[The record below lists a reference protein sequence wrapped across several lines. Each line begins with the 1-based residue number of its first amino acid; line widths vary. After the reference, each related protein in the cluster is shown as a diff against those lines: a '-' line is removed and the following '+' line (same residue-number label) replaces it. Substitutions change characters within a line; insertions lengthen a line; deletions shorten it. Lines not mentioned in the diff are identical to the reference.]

1 MKNIFEIFRRDVR
14 RISHNVI
21 ALIVILGL
29 IIVPCLY
36 AWFNIAACWDPY
48 GNTGK
53 IKIAVAS
60 VDEGYEGELIS
71 LNINIGDTVLSSLR
85 ENTQMDWIFTSKKK
99 ALNGVESGKYY
110 AAIVI
115 PETFSN
121 DMMSIFSEDIQSPEI
136 TYYYN
141 AKENAIAPKVT
152 DKGASAVQTQVNE
165 VFIKTI
171 ANTVLDA
178 LQTVSNT
185 ADESGADAIVSNLTT
200 NLDRINNSLT
210 TVTGTLQSYARMTE
224 TAQMMLDTTSAFL
237 KQSQET
243 SGNSL
248 NSLKDTQKSFNTIQ
262 DAISGTTDSINDAL
276 TSSTDFYIQISKTLD
291 STLQSQGKDNAAMAN
306 TLNTLAKEV
315 DTLTQPYITLRDLCV
330 EIGNQYPAVSDATGT
345 LVGKLNESIASQN
358 ALRDKLNSAADALRS
373 SSTDAASAKA
383 EIDQLI
389 QSSSQ
394 DLKNVQSDYESSVKD
409 QLNQLLNSMK
419 STDSTVS
426 SLLSQIDQS
435 ASGVYTLS
443 GSASSDL
450 SQIKTALE
458 NSCTLLQK
466 SSDKISDTLQKLD
479 EIQTS
484 GDYSQMQD
492 LLSGNHESISSFL
505 ASPVELNTNKLYPV
519 ENYGS
524 SMAPFYSTLAMWVG
538 GTILV
543 AMLKVSI
550 SESSLKGMKKVR
562 DYQVYFGRYII
573 FLLIGLAQSTLIGL
587 GDLLYLRIQCE
598 APFLFMLA
606 CWITSL
612 VYVNV
617 IYTLTVSFGD
627 VGKAIAV
634 ILMVIQV
641 AGSGGTFPIEVA
653 PKIFQSVYP
662 LMPFAHSMAALRET
676 IGGLYGSTYWTELG
690 YLCIFLIASLFLGL
704 VLRKPIIKLN
714 EKINE
719 KLESTHLI

>member
-121 DMMSIFSEDIQSPEI
+121 DMMSVFSEDIQSPEI

-224 TAQMMLDTTSAFL
+224 AAQMMLDTTSAFL

-276 TSSTDFYIQISKTLD
+276 ISSTEFYIQISKTLD
-291 STLQSQGKDNAAMAN
+291 STLQSQEKDNAAMAN

-345 LVGKLNESIASQN
+345 LVGKLNESIVSQN

-466 SSDKISDTLQKLD
+466 SSDKINDTLQKLD
-479 EIQTS
+479 EIQES

-562 DYQVYFGRYII
+562 DYQVYFGRYIV

>member
-121 DMMSIFSEDIQSPEI
+121 DMMSVFSEDIQSPKI

-200 NLDRINNSLT
+200 NLERINNSLT
-210 TVTGTLQSYARMTE
+210 TVTGTLQSYAHMTE
-224 TAQMMLDTTSAFL
+224 AAQMMLDTTSAFL
-237 KQSQET
+237 KQSLET

-248 NSLKDTQKSFNTIQ
+248 NSLKDTQKSFNTVQ

-276 TSSTDFYIQISKTLD
+276 TSSTDFYTQISKTLD
-291 STLQSQGKDNAAMAN
+291 STLQSQEKDNAAMAN

-330 EIGNQYPAVSDATGT
+330 EISNQYPAVSDATGT

-479 EIQTS
+479 EIQES

-562 DYQVYFGRYII
+562 DYQVYFGRYIV

>member
-29 IIVPCLY
+29 TIVPCLY

-121 DMMSIFSEDIQSPEI
+121 DMMSVFSEDIQSPEI

-224 TAQMMLDTTSAFL
+224 AAQMMLDTTSAFL

-291 STLQSQGKDNAAMAN
+291 STLQSQEKDNAAMAN

>member
-29 IIVPCLY
+29 TIVPCLY

-85 ENTQMDWIFTSKKK
+85 ENTQMDWIITSKKK

-121 DMMSIFSEDIQSPEI
+121 DMMSVFSENIQSPEI

-224 TAQMMLDTTSAFL
+224 AAQMMLDTTSAFL

-291 STLQSQGKDNAAMAN
+291 STLQSQEKDNAAMAN

-330 EIGNQYPAVSDATGT
+330 EISNQYPAVSDATGT

-479 EIQTS
+479 EIQES

-562 DYQVYFGRYII
+562 DYQVYFGRYIV

>member
-121 DMMSIFSEDIQSPEI
+121 DMMSVFSEDIQSPEI

-224 TAQMMLDTTSAFL
+224 AAQMMLDTTSAFL

-291 STLQSQGKDNAAMAN
+291 STLQSQEKDNAAMAN

-394 DLKNVQSDYESSVKD
+394 ALKNVQSDYESSVKD

-458 NSCTLLQK
+458 NSCALLQK
-466 SSDKISDTLQKLD
+466 SSGKISDTLQKLD
-479 EIQTS
+479 EIQES

-562 DYQVYFGRYII
+562 DYQVYFGRYIV

-598 APFLFMLA
+598 TPFLFMLA

>member
-171 ANTVLDA
+171 ANTVLGA

-224 TAQMMLDTTSAFL
+224 AAQMMLDTTSAFL

-243 SGNSL
+243 SSNNL

-276 TSSTDFYIQISKTLD
+276 TSSTDFYTQISKTLD

-450 SQIKTALE
+450 SQLKTALE

-562 DYQVYFGRYII
+562 DYQVYFGRYIV

-598 APFLFMLA
+598 TPFLFMLA

>member
-29 IIVPCLY
+29 TIVPCLY

-121 DMMSIFSEDIQSPEI
+121 DMMSVFSEDIQSPEI

-185 ADESGADAIVSNLTT
+185 VDESGADAIVSNLTT

-224 TAQMMLDTTSAFL
+224 AAQMMLDTTSAFL

-291 STLQSQGKDNAAMAN
+291 STLQSQEKDNAAMAN

-358 ALRDKLNSAADALRS
+358 ALRDKLNSAADDLRS

-450 SQIKTALE
+450 SQIKMALE

-562 DYQVYFGRYII
+562 DYQVYFGRYIV

-598 APFLFMLA
+598 TPFLFMLA

>member
-71 LNINIGDTVLSSLR
+71 LNINIGDTILSSLR

-224 TAQMMLDTTSAFL
+224 AAQMMLDTTSAFL

-291 STLQSQGKDNAAMAN
+291 STLQSQEKDNAAMAN

-330 EIGNQYPAVSDATGT
+330 EISNQYPAVSDATGT

-358 ALRDKLNSAADALRS
+358 ALRDKLNSAADDLRS

-435 ASGVYTLS
+435 ASGIYTLS

-479 EIQTS
+479 EIQES
-484 GDYSQMQD
+484 GNYSQMQD

-562 DYQVYFGRYII
+562 DYQVYFGRYIV

-598 APFLFMLA
+598 TPFLFMLA

-704 VLRKPIIKLN
+704 ILRKPIIKLN

>member
-492 LLSGNHESISSFL
+492 LLTGNHESISSFL

>member
-29 IIVPCLY
+29 TIVPCLY

-426 SLLSQIDQS
+426 SLLSQINQS

-492 LLSGNHESISSFL
+492 LLSGNHENISSFL

-562 DYQVYFGRYII
+562 DYQVYFGRYIV

>member
-29 IIVPCLY
+29 TIVPCLY

-121 DMMSIFSEDIQSPEI
+121 DMMSVFSEDIQSPKI

-200 NLDRINNSLT
+200 NLERINNSLT
-210 TVTGTLQSYARMTE
+210 TVTGTLQSYAHMTE
-224 TAQMMLDTTSAFL
+224 AAQMMLDTTSAFL
-237 KQSQET
+237 KQSLET

-248 NSLKDTQKSFNTIQ
+248 NSLKDTQKSFNTVQ

-276 TSSTDFYIQISKTLD
+276 TSSTDFYTQISKTLD
-291 STLQSQGKDNAAMAN
+291 STLQSQEKDNAAMAN

-345 LVGKLNESIASQN
+345 LVGKLNEFIASQN

-373 SSTDAASAKA
+373 SSTDAANAKA
-383 EIDQLI
+383 EINQLI

-562 DYQVYFGRYII
+562 DYQVYFGRYIV

-598 APFLFMLA
+598 TPFLFMLA

>member
-29 IIVPCLY
+29 TIVPCLY

-121 DMMSIFSEDIQSPEI
+121 DMMSVFSEDIQSPKI

-224 TAQMMLDTTSAFL
+224 AAQMMLDTTSAFL

-291 STLQSQGKDNAAMAN
+291 STLQSQEKDNAAMAN

-358 ALRDKLNSAADALRS
+358 ALRDKLNSAADDLRS

>member
-121 DMMSIFSEDIQSPEI
+121 DMMSVFSEDIQSPEI

-224 TAQMMLDTTSAFL
+224 AAQMMLDTTSAFL

-248 NSLKDTQKSFNTIQ
+248 NSLKDTQKSFNTVQ

-276 TSSTDFYIQISKTLD
+276 TSSTDFYTQISKTLD
-291 STLQSQGKDNAAMAN
+291 STLQSQEKDNAAMAN

-479 EIQTS
+479 EIQES

-562 DYQVYFGRYII
+562 DYQVYFGRYIV

>member
-71 LNINIGDTVLSSLR
+71 LNVNIGDTVLSSLR

-99 ALNGVESGKYY
+99 ALNGVEYGKYY

-121 DMMSIFSEDIQSPEI
+121 DMMSVFSENIQSPEI

-185 ADESGADAIVSNLTT
+185 VDESGADAIVSNLTT

-224 TAQMMLDTTSAFL
+224 AAQMMLDTTSAFL

-291 STLQSQGKDNAAMAN
+291 STLQSQEKDNAAMAN

-394 DLKNVQSDYESSVKD
+394 NLKNVQSDYESSVED

-458 NSCTLLQK
+458 NSCALLQK

-479 EIQTS
+479 EIQES

-550 SESSLKGMKKVR
+550 SGSSLKGMKKVR
-562 DYQVYFGRYII
+562 DYQVYFGRYIV

>member
-121 DMMSIFSEDIQSPEI
+121 DMMSVFSENIQSPEI

-185 ADESGADAIVSNLTT
+185 ADESGADTIVSNLTT

-224 TAQMMLDTTSAFL
+224 AAQMMLDTTSAFL

-291 STLQSQGKDNAAMAN
+291 STLQSQEKDNAAMAN

-330 EIGNQYPAVSDATGT
+330 EISNQYPAVSDATGT
-345 LVGKLNESIASQN
+345 LVGKLNESIVSQN

-479 EIQTS
+479 EIQES

-562 DYQVYFGRYII
+562 DYQVYFGRYIV

>member
-121 DMMSIFSEDIQSPEI
+121 DMMSVFSEDIQSPEI

-171 ANTVLDA
+171 ANTVLGA

-224 TAQMMLDTTSAFL
+224 AAQMMLDTTSAFL

-243 SGNSL
+243 SSNNL

-262 DAISGTTDSINDAL
+262 DAISGTTDSINDVL
-276 TSSTDFYIQISKTLD
+276 TSSTDFYIQISKTLN
-291 STLQSQGKDNAAMAN
+291 STLQSQEKDNAAMAN
-306 TLNTLAKEV
+306 TLNALAKEV

-345 LVGKLNESIASQN
+345 LVGKLNESIVSQN

-479 EIQTS
+479 EIQES

-562 DYQVYFGRYII
+562 DYQVYFGRYIV

>member
-29 IIVPCLY
+29 TIVPCLY

-121 DMMSIFSEDIQSPEI
+121 DMMSVFSEDIQSPEI

-224 TAQMMLDTTSAFL
+224 AAQMMLDTTSAFL

-291 STLQSQGKDNAAMAN
+291 STLQSQEKDNAAMAN

-358 ALRDKLNSAADALRS
+358 ALRDKLNSAADDLRS
-373 SSTDAASAKA
+373 SSTDAASAKE

-562 DYQVYFGRYII
+562 DYQVYFGRYIV

-598 APFLFMLA
+598 TPFLFMLA

>member
-60 VDEGYEGELIS
+60 VDEGYKGELIS
-71 LNINIGDTVLSSLR
+71 LNLNIGDTILSSLR

-224 TAQMMLDTTSAFL
+224 AAQMMLDTTSAFL

-291 STLQSQGKDNAAMAN
+291 STLQSQEKDNAAMAN

-330 EIGNQYPAVSDATGT
+330 EISNQYPAVSDATGT

-358 ALRDKLNSAADALRS
+358 ALRDKLNSAADDLRS

-458 NSCTLLQK
+458 NSCALLQK

-479 EIQTS
+479 EIQES

-562 DYQVYFGRYII
+562 DYQVYFGRYIV

-598 APFLFMLA
+598 TPFLFMLA

>member
-121 DMMSIFSEDIQSPEI
+121 DMMSVFSENIQSPEI

-185 ADESGADAIVSNLTT
+185 ADESGADTIVSNLTT

-224 TAQMMLDTTSAFL
+224 AAQMMLDTTSAFL

-291 STLQSQGKDNAAMAN
+291 STLQSQEKDNAAMAN

-330 EIGNQYPAVSDATGT
+330 EISNQYPAVSDATGT
-345 LVGKLNESIASQN
+345 LVGKLNESIVSQN

-394 DLKNVQSDYESSVKD
+394 NLKNVQSDYESSVKD

-479 EIQTS
+479 EIQES

-562 DYQVYFGRYII
+562 DYQVYFGRYIV

>member
-71 LNINIGDTVLSSLR
+71 LNVNIGDTVLSSLR

-121 DMMSIFSEDIQSPEI
+121 DMMSVFSENIQSPEI

-185 ADESGADAIVSNLTT
+185 VDESGADAIVSNLTT

-224 TAQMMLDTTSAFL
+224 AAQMMLDTTSAFL

-291 STLQSQGKDNAAMAN
+291 STLQSQEKDNAAMAN

-394 DLKNVQSDYESSVKD
+394 NLKNVQSDYESSVED

-458 NSCTLLQK
+458 NSCALLQK

-479 EIQTS
+479 EIQES

-550 SESSLKGMKKVR
+550 SGSSLKGMKKVR
-562 DYQVYFGRYII
+562 DYQVYFGRYIV

-612 VYVNV
+612 VYINV

>member
-1 MKNIFEIFRRDVR
+1 MKNIFEIFRRDVK

-29 IIVPCLY
+29 TVVPCLY

-99 ALNGVESGKYY
+99 ALDGVESGKYY

-121 DMMSIFSEDIQSPEI
+121 DMMSVFSDDIQSPQI

-165 VFIKTI
+165 VFIETI
-171 ANTVLDA
+171 SNTVLNA

-224 TAQMMLDTTSAFL
+224 AAQTMLDTTSAFL

-248 NSLKDTQKSFNTIQ
+248 SSLKDTQKSFNTIQ

-276 TSSTDFYIQISKTLD
+276 TSSTDFYTQISKTLD
-291 STLQSQGKDNAAMAN
+291 NALQSQEKDNAAMAD

-330 EIGNQYPAVSDATGT
+330 EIGNQYPAVSDTTGT

-383 EIDQLI
+383 EINQLI

-419 STDSTVS
+419 STDSMVS

-466 SSDKISDTLQKLD
+466 SSDKISETLQKLD
-479 EIQTS
+479 EIQAS

-505 ASPVELNTNKLYPV
+505 ASPVELNTTKLYPV

-562 DYQVYFGRYII
+562 DYQVYFGRYIV

-627 VGKAIAV
+627 VGKAVAV

-653 PKIFQSVYP
+653 PEIFQSLYP

>member
-121 DMMSIFSEDIQSPEI
+121 DMMSIFSEDIQSPKI

-185 ADESGADAIVSNLTT
+185 ADESGADTIVSNLTT

-224 TAQMMLDTTSAFL
+224 AAQMMLDTTSAFL

-248 NSLKDTQKSFNTIQ
+248 NSLKDTQRSFNTIQ

-276 TSSTDFYIQISKTLD
+276 TSSTDFYTQISKTLD
-291 STLQSQGKDNAAMAN
+291 STLQSQEKDNAAMAN

-443 GSASSDL
+443 DSASSDL

-466 SSDKISDTLQKLD
+466 SSDKISDTLQKLN
-479 EIQTS
+479 EIQAS

-505 ASPVELNTNKLYPV
+505 ASPVELNTTKLYPV

-562 DYQVYFGRYII
+562 DYQVYFGRYIV

>member
-1 MKNIFEIFRRDVR
+1 MKNICEIFRRDVR

-29 IIVPCLY
+29 TIVPCLY

-121 DMMSIFSEDIQSPEI
+121 DMMSVFSEDIQSPEI

-224 TAQMMLDTTSAFL
+224 AAQMMLDTTSAFL

-291 STLQSQGKDNAAMAN
+291 STLQSQEKDNAAMAN

-358 ALRDKLNSAADALRS
+358 ALRDKLNSAADDLRS

-435 ASGVYTLS
+435 ASGIYTLS

-562 DYQVYFGRYII
+562 DYQVYFGRYIV

-598 APFLFMLA
+598 TPFLFMLA

>member
-29 IIVPCLY
+29 TIVPCLY

-121 DMMSIFSEDIQSPEI
+121 DMMSVFSEDIQSPKI

-224 TAQMMLDTTSAFL
+224 AAQMMLDTTSAFL

-291 STLQSQGKDNAAMAN
+291 STLQSQEKDNAAMAN

-345 LVGKLNESIASQN
+345 LVGKLNESIVSQN

-450 SQIKTALE
+450 SQIKMALE

-479 EIQTS
+479 EIQES

-562 DYQVYFGRYII
+562 DYQVYFGRYIV

>member
-224 TAQMMLDTTSAFL
+224 AAQMMLDTTSAFL

-291 STLQSQGKDNAAMAN
+291 STLQSQEKDNAAMAN

-358 ALRDKLNSAADALRS
+358 ALRDKLNSAADALRN

-562 DYQVYFGRYII
+562 DYQVYFGRYIV

-598 APFLFMLA
+598 TPFLFMLA

>member
-121 DMMSIFSEDIQSPEI
+121 DMMSVFSEDIQSPEI

-171 ANTVLDA
+171 ANTVLNA

-185 ADESGADAIVSNLTT
+185 ADESGTDAIVSNLTT

-224 TAQMMLDTTSAFL
+224 AAQMMLDTTSAFL

-291 STLQSQGKDNAAMAN
+291 STLQSQEKDNAAMAN

-315 DTLTQPYITLRDLCV
+315 DTLTQSYITLRDLCV

-394 DLKNVQSDYESSVKD
+394 NLKNVQSDYESSVKD

-458 NSCTLLQK
+458 NSCALLQK

-479 EIQTS
+479 EIQES

-562 DYQVYFGRYII
+562 DYQVYFGRYIV

-598 APFLFMLA
+598 TPFLFMLA

>member
-562 DYQVYFGRYII
+562 DYQVYFGRYIV

-598 APFLFMLA
+598 TPFLFMLA

>member
-210 TVTGTLQSYARMTE
+210 SVTGTLQSYARMTE
-224 TAQMMLDTTSAFL
+224 AAQMMLDTTSAFL

-276 TSSTDFYIQISKTLD
+276 TSSTDFYTQISKTLD
-291 STLQSQGKDNAAMAN
+291 STLQSQEKDNAAMAN

-373 SSTDAASAKA
+373 SSTNAASAKA

-479 EIQTS
+479 EIQES

-505 ASPVELNTNKLYPV
+505 ASPVELNTTKLYPV

-562 DYQVYFGRYII
+562 DYQVYFGRYIV

>member
-71 LNINIGDTVLSSLR
+71 LNVNIGDTVLSSLR

-121 DMMSIFSEDIQSPEI
+121 DMMSVFSENIQSPEI

-185 ADESGADAIVSNLTT
+185 VDESGADAIVSNLTT

-224 TAQMMLDTTSAFL
+224 AAQMMLDTTSAFL

-291 STLQSQGKDNAAMAN
+291 STLQSQEKDNAAMAN

-394 DLKNVQSDYESSVKD
+394 NLKNVQSDYESSVED

-458 NSCTLLQK
+458 NSCALLQK

-479 EIQTS
+479 EIQES

-550 SESSLKGMKKVR
+550 SGSSLKGMKKVR
-562 DYQVYFGRYII
+562 DYQVYFGRYIV

>member
-121 DMMSIFSEDIQSPEI
+121 DMMSVFSEDIQSPEI

-224 TAQMMLDTTSAFL
+224 AAQMMLDTTSAFL

-276 TSSTDFYIQISKTLD
+276 TSSTEFYIQISKTLD
-291 STLQSQGKDNAAMAN
+291 STLQSQEKDNAAMAN

-330 EIGNQYPAVSDATGT
+330 EIGNQYPTVSDATGT
-345 LVGKLNESIASQN
+345 LVGKLNESIVSQN

-458 NSCTLLQK
+458 NSCALLQK
-466 SSDKISDTLQKLD
+466 SSDKINDTLQKLD
-479 EIQTS
+479 EIQES

-562 DYQVYFGRYII
+562 DYQVYFGRYIV

>member
-121 DMMSIFSEDIQSPEI
+121 DMMSVFSENIQSPEI

-185 ADESGADAIVSNLTT
+185 ADESGADTIVSNLTT

-224 TAQMMLDTTSAFL
+224 AAQMMLDTTSAFL

-291 STLQSQGKDNAAMAN
+291 STLQSQEKDNAAMAN

-345 LVGKLNESIASQN
+345 LVGKLNESIVSQN

-394 DLKNVQSDYESSVKD
+394 DLKNVQSDHESSVKD

-479 EIQTS
+479 EIQES

-562 DYQVYFGRYII
+562 DYQVYFGRYIV

>member
-121 DMMSIFSEDIQSPEI
+121 DMMSVFSEDIQSPEI

-171 ANTVLDA
+171 ANTVLGA

-224 TAQMMLDTTSAFL
+224 AAQMMLDTTSAFL

-243 SGNSL
+243 SSNNL

-262 DAISGTTDSINDAL
+262 DAISGTTDSINDVL
-276 TSSTDFYIQISKTLD
+276 TSSTDFYIQISKTLN
-291 STLQSQGKDNAAMAN
+291 STLQSQEKDNAAMAN
-306 TLNTLAKEV
+306 TLNALAKEV

-345 LVGKLNESIASQN
+345 LVGKLNESIVSQN

-479 EIQTS
+479 EIQES

-562 DYQVYFGRYII
+562 DYQVYFGRYIV

-641 AGSGGTFPIEVA
+641 AGSGGTFPIEVP

>member
-71 LNINIGDTVLSSLR
+71 LNVNIGDTVLSSLR

-121 DMMSIFSEDIQSPEI
+121 DMMSVFSEDIQSPEI

-224 TAQMMLDTTSAFL
+224 AAQVMLDTTSAFL

-291 STLQSQGKDNAAMAN
+291 STLQSQKKDNAAMAN

-383 EIDQLI
+383 EIDQFI

-458 NSCTLLQK
+458 NSCTLLQN

-479 EIQTS
+479 EIQES

-562 DYQVYFGRYII
+562 DYQVYFGRYIV

>member
-29 IIVPCLY
+29 TIVPCLY

-121 DMMSIFSEDIQSPEI
+121 DMMSVFSEDIQSPEI

-224 TAQMMLDTTSAFL
+224 AAQMMLDTTSAFL
-237 KQSQET
+237 KQSLET

-248 NSLKDTQKSFNTIQ
+248 NSLKDTQKSFNTVQ

-276 TSSTDFYIQISKTLD
+276 TSSTDFYTQISKTLD
-291 STLQSQGKDNAAMAN
+291 STLQSQEKDNAAMAN

-358 ALRDKLNSAADALRS
+358 ALRDKLNSAADDLRS